1 MQYRECTIYSGA
13 ENDPLLLSVNL
24 TEVRE
29 QHLFMLTGQEIM
41 WYESHCGSQI
51 YIYICM
57 NKF

>member
-41 WYESHCGSQI
+41 
-51 YIYICM
+51 
-57 NKF
+57 